1 MNFVKYQQSVEYQKS
16 KGKNVNRLWQK
27 LSNMSI
33 NSRVVLEK
41 KKRIITSEISFILS
55 FIIYLAMTGEETI
68 EWLDVNYS
76 FQLKLALKN

>member
-41 KKRIITSEISFILS
+41 KKRISCILS